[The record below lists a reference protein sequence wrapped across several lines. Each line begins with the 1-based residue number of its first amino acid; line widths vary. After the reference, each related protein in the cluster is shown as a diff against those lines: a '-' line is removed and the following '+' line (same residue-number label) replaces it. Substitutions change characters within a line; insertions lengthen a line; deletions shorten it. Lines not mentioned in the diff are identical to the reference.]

1 MVTVGVGLLVAMIGL
16 SYASQLLTL
25 TSFYA

>member
-1 MVTVGVGLLVAMIGL
+1 MLTLGIGLLVAMIAL
-16 SYASQLLTL
+16 SYGAQLLTL

>member
-1 MVTVGVGLLVAMIGL
+1 MLGVGVGLLVAMIAL

>member
-1 MVTVGVGLLVAMIGL
+1 MLYCGVVLLVAMIAL
-16 SYASQLLTL
+16 SYSSQLLTL